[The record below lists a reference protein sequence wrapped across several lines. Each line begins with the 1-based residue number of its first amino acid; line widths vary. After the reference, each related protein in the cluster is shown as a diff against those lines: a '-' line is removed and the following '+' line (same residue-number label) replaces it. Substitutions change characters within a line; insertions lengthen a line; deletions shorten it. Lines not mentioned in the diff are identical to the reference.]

1 MKGEWDDASEVIK
14 WNLGN
19 SRWITMTREVFHN
32 GDILE
37 SELSSQ
43 VTSNPVDNSEFV
55 IKMLFPSLLELSTVQ
70 KI

>member
-1 MKGEWDDASEVIK
+1 
-14 WNLGN
+14 
-19 SRWITMTREVFHN
+19 MTREVFHN

-55 IKMLFPSLLELSTVQ
+55 IKILFPSLLELSTVQ